1 MEFRQL
7 YQQLVTMRRTLVDEG
22 VLDGFFL
29 ELENL
34 HGYEYVEET
43 FNIFINKSTEHITT
57 IEQELEK
64 NPIDHKKLDNS
75 LNQLKGSSD
84 SANASLQELK
94 KELDTLK
101 EKMNAY
107 FEPNCGVLARMT
119 GSGRWFDYQF
129 PQLPERVSMPIKTMW
144 PCGSDWFGSSR
155 SDNPILQQSK
165 YDPIGRK
172 ITTWPTT
179 AVCWFGVSVTNKKS
193 EIES

>member
-57 IEQELEK
+57 IEQEF
-64 NPIDHKKLDNS
+64 
-75 LNQLKGSSD
+75 
-84 SANASLQELK
+84 ANASLQELK